1 MTRRFFL
8 LAGCLLVGLA
18 TACNQQ
24 PASNKPTPKTGDSP
38 ADKPSATEPGE
49 PLFKPTAFEPMPD
62 RPRAQVDPIVIS
74 LAHLTVKDK
83 EDVPSQLDGVVGF
96 IGVEVSDVEA
106 AKLPARDIYKH
117 PRTGKLYRRL
127 HHGDKVAK
135 DQTVALLDDVLANLQ
150 VKISELAVQNAKA
163 DVQAA
168 AAMIISV
175 KALEDIQRKA
185 WNAGGSGS
193 LLDLRSAEATT
204 QRYVAE
210 RVAKEAAQQK
220 VEGERDQAALKLTY
234 HTIATTIA
242 GEVTQIYRERGEAIK
257 ANENLLQI
265 QNLDRLRVEGFLGLE
280 HNRRVEKGMTVIVE
294 PAIPLDADVVYSFHK
309 SLPITALAISAHG
322 PEPLIL
328 SGGQEGTVNV
338 WDRSKKTE
346 MSWSQKGA
354 VRAIACTT
362 RGAADALA
370 LTGGDDGIARI
381 YDLNKLAEKPLRELV
396 EKTGD
401 TQPARHSAGVQAAA
415 FSPDGQFC
423 VTADG
428 ERNIYL
434 WKTRTGEKLYRF
446 PAEHTSPVSA
456 LHFLPQCRVL
466 SVGRDNVVHVW
477 KVGDK
482 GAEIERSFEHRSGDV
497 PQLGVTEDG
506 NWLMLDHDKSRLQA
520 INLGKGLADRVLR
533 STGGES
539 SQFSNFAIVSPPLD
553 KGGNRLLLTAAGN
566 GSVVQLWRRA
576 PNNEERIREIRRLV
590 VDGNAPATV
599 AAFSPPGVEKGFI
612 IVGTQRGEVH
622 LWAIP
627 PQVELDRQ
635 WTGTVVN
642 KDSAAEPT
650 GRSIRLWVELD
661 NDPEGPY
668 RLKPGT
674 AATIVIQPK

>member
-1 MTRRFFL
+1 M
-8 LAGCLLVGLA
+8 GLA
-18 TACNQQ
+18 AACNQQ
-24 PASNKPTPKTGDSP
+24 PANTKPNPKGGDNP
-38 ADKPSATEPGE
+38 AEKLSASEPGE

-62 RPRAQVDPIVIS
+62 RTRAQVDPIVVPQ
-74 LAHLTVKDK
+74 AHMTVKDK
-83 EDVPSQLDGVVGF
+83 EDVPSQLDGVVAF
-96 IGVEVSDVEA
+96 IGVEVSEAEA

-117 PRTGKLYRRL
+117 PRTKKTYRRL

-135 DQTVALLDDVLANLQ
+135 DQTIALLDDVLASLQ
-150 VKISELAVQNAKA
+150 VKITEMGVEVAKQ
-163 DVQAA
+163 DIVAA
-168 AAMIISV
+168 EEMIKSV
-175 KALEDIQRKA
+175 RALEDIARNGYQAGKA
-185 WNAGGSGS
+185 VS
-193 LLDLRSAEATT
+193 LQELRSAEATT

-210 RVAKEAAQQK
+210 RISKVAAQQK
-220 VEGERDQAALKLTY
+220 AEGEHDQAAMKLTY
-234 HTIATTIA
+234 HTISSTIA

-265 QNLDRLRVEGFLGLE
+265 QNLDRLRVEGFLGRE
-280 HNRRVEKGMTVIVE
+280 HDRRVEKGMTVLVE

-328 SGGQEGTVNV
+328 SGGQDGTVNV
-338 WDRSKKTE
+338 WNRSKKTE
-346 MSWSQKGA
+346 MSWSYKGA
-354 VRAIACTT
+354 VRAIACTISSSP
-362 RGAADALA
+362 DALA

-381 YDLNKLAEKPLRELV
+381 YDMNKLAEKPLRELV
-396 EKTGD
+396 EKAGD

-415 FSPDGQFC
+415 FSPDGKFC

-434 WKTRTGEKLYRF
+434 WKTVTGEKMYRF

-456 LHFLPQCRVL
+456 LHFLPQCRVV

-482 GAEIERSFEHRSGDV
+482 GAAIERSFEHRSGDV

-533 STGGES
+533 STGGEA

-553 KGGNRLLLTAAGN
+553 KGGSRLLLTAAGN
-566 GSVVQLWRRA
+566 ASVVQLWRRA
-576 PNNEERIREIRRLV
+576 PNEERIREIRRLV
-590 VDGNAPATV
+590 VEGNAPVTV

-612 IVGTQRGEVH
+612 VVGTQRGDVY
-622 LWAIP
+622 LWGIP
-627 PQVELDRQ
+627 PQAELDRQ
-635 WTGTVVN
+635 WTATVVH
-642 KDSAAEPT
+642 KESTVEPT
-650 GRSIRLWVELD
+650 GNSIRFWVELE
-661 NDPEGPY
+661 NDAEGPY